1 MNSLGGLFAIVSQMS
16 PTGGKDFEDMAL
28 VDPSDPGQWLLI
40 VAVDRGDELDL
51 YRKLYTRGD

>member
-1 MNSLGGLFAIVSQMS
+1 MGGLFAVISQIS

-28 VDPSDPGQWLLI
+28 LDPTDPDQWLLV
-40 VAVDRGDELDL
+40 VAVDRGDQLHI